1 MIISDMRRNTT
12 QKPDVSRD
20 KYKCKVPGCDAELR
34 SDKVK
39 FHYEKRVCFE
49 KFDKISELYGDK
61 YVSTEE
67 LKTHTMYFRDMGWN
81 SLKMIPSYKEHE
93 IILSKGSQSIEI
105 FMKKR
110 VETYRGSYEDEI
122 NIDEIPFNIDVY
134 TFRRKEELKCH
145 LPLSIW
151 KD

>member
-67 LKTHTMYFRDMGWN
+67 LKTHTMYHKE
-81 SLKMIPSYKEHE
+81 SLFHTCQQTV
-93 IILSKGSQSIEI
+93 SKNE
-105 FMKKR
+105 
-110 VETYRGSYEDEI
+110 
-122 NIDEIPFNIDVY
+122 
-134 TFRRKEELKCH
+134 
-145 LPLSIW
+145 
-151 KD
+151 